1 MFIKDAVYAFKVPS
15 NRISMRIVQA
25 IKNHFLLLKLIS
37 PERLST
43 LHCNLHCNKR
53 DGISSLIYNSG
64 PPPLSFL
71 SHLYGVVKPILNW
84 AEGKKSSS
92 FVPEMRKMSTFL
104 SSIYTKESNLF
115 LIKFMFTYTKITLL
129 GKQIFISI
137 IQVLASQKSAPDFD
151 RPAILG

>member
-1 MFIKDAVYAFKVPS
+1 M
-15 NRISMRIVQA
+15 
-25 IKNHFLLLKLIS
+25 
-37 PERLST
+37 

-84 AEGKKSSS
+84 AEVKKSSS
-92 FVPEMRKMSTFL
+92 FVPQMRKMSTFL
-104 SSIYTKESNLF
+104 SSIYNKESNLL
-115 LIKFMFTYTKITLL
+115 LIEFMFTYTKVTLS

-137 IQVLASQKSAPDFD
+137 IQVLASKKSAPDFD